1 MLICNSVN
9 LEINK
14 MGYIYKIIN
23 KIDNKCYIGQTM
35 ISLEER
41 WRQHKSDR
49 SNCRYLKRAFE
60 KYSIENFEIKL
71 ICICFDEDLN
81 KFETQYITYYNTLVP
96 NGYNLRQGG
105 NNAKQ
110 HQETKQKIGETL
122 REGYKSG
129 RLVNKSKGKK
139 GKTHTEETK
148 KKISEALTG
157 RKVENPIYG
166 KIYSEEYKEK
176 LRKIAKQRTINEE
189 TRQKIS
195 ETLKQKNS
203 QSNILFNVKRKV
215 LQYDMNNNFI
225 ASFNSLTEAA
235 NKYNVSRAAISH
247 VCNGKTKTSQ
257 GFIWKFEV

>member
-1 MLICNSVN
+1 
-9 LEINK
+9 

-23 KIDNKCYIGQTM
+23 KIDNKCYIGQTFN
-35 ISLEER
+35 SLEER
-41 WRQHKSDR
+41 WRHHKGDS
-49 SNCRYLKRAFE
+49 SNCRYLKRAFQ
-60 KYSIENFEIKL
+60 KYGIENFEMKL

-81 KFETQYITYYNTLVP
+81 KFESQYITYYNTLVP

-148 KKISEALTG
+148 KKIKEALTG
-157 RKVENPIYG
+157 RIFENRVYG
-166 KIYSEEYKEK
+166 NIISEECKEK
-176 LRKIAKQRTINEE
+176 IRKKAKERTINEE
-189 TRQKIS
+189 TRKKIS
-195 ETLKQKNS
+195 EALKKTNKET
-203 QSNILFNVKRKV
+203 NVKITVKRKV
-215 LQYDMNNNFI
+215 LQYDINNNFI

-235 NKYNVSRAAISH
+235 NKYDVSKAALSRI
-247 VCNGKTKTSQ
+247 CNGKIKSCK